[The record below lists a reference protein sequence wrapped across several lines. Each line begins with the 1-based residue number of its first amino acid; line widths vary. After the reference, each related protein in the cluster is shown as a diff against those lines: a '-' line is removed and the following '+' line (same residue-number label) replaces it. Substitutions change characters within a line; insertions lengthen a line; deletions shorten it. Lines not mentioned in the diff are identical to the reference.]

1 MKSSLTATAEADAA
15 GKSMASDRGRGRV
28 EKRDIAIDFFSGLR
42 LPTSRFFSYLV
53 LHSFIKVL
61 KTVACFIHFFLY
73 STSRILESHASFH
86 GLRIIHDVFDLGGK
100 SAIKY

>member
-1 MKSSLTATAEADAA
+1 MHESKFAKRFHHIWSELCCGPLILIEPKRTDGRMKSSLTATAEADAGNRWRA
-15 GKSMASDRGRGRV
+15 TAAARRV

-61 KTVACFIHFFLY
+61 KTVACFIHFY
-73 STSRILESHASFH
+73 
-86 GLRIIHDVFDLGGK
+86 
-100 SAIKY
+100 